1 MAIIGHC
8 HLRVGSELEPE
19 LGGSLY
25 TALVISLAEIEKSH
39 QYAMSGIY
47 GYRIPD
53 NEGMGL
59 FTVQKDNFRLFF
71 LCEGLIGKGLPFL
84 SWKITSKLEQLF
96 NRLEEITTT
105 DHCILGHHIDNYVS
119 FWSDLIYSMG
129 FGNVP
134 LEELEMVYPLQF
146 LRLSAKHKTE
156 SKELTID
163 SLETIELG
171 SLGFGWDNIDQII
184 AKKIQGIFNKPQY
197 SFLIYEALFH
207 QISEFVSDF
216 RPNTIILSYQT
227 GDWQESIALVAFL
240 SLNND
245 ELKIRYCLPLTDDL
259 AIEGSQTVHSYLRSL
274 FLDPL

>member
-1 MAIIGHC
+1 M
-8 HLRVGSELEPE
+8 
-19 LGGSLY
+19 GGSLY

-39 QYAMSGIY
+39 QYAMAGIY

-59 FTVQKDNFRLFF
+59 FTVQKDNFRIFF

-84 SWKITSKLEQLF
+84 SWKIISKLEQLF
-96 NRLEEITTT
+96 NRLEEIIST
-105 DHCILGHHIDNYVS
+105 DHCILGHHIDNYES

-134 LEELEMVYPLQF
+134 LDELEMVYPLQF
-146 LRLSAKHKTE
+146 LRLSAKHRTE

-184 AKKIQGIFNKPQY
+184 ARKIQGIFNKPQY

-207 QISEFVSDF
+207 QISEFISDF

-240 SLNND
+240 SLAND